1 MGKQTGNQKI
11 VLRFLKT
18 IYFLLTITFFSD
30 GVAQNQFQDFLTPS
44 DTLNISR
51 RNTVA
56 IAETVALGGALVGLN
71 QLWYKDY
78 EKSNFHFKNDNA
90 HWLQMDKAGHAFSAY
105 HMGRF
110 GAELLEWSGASKNSQ
125 LIYGSTLGFTFLTAV
140 EIMDG
145 YSAEWGFSW
154 GDVAANAS
162 GTALY
167 VGQELLWREQRIVP
181 KFSFHRTPY
190 AGARPEV
197 LGNGLSE
204 EILKDYNGQTYWLSA
219 NIHSFFKESK
229 IPKWLNLAVGY
240 GGEGMITANDALV
253 NTIFLPEKERTRQFY
268 VSFDVDLTKI
278 KTQNHFLKTLFSV
291 FNTIKV
297 PAPTLEFRE
306 LGGVKGRIL
315 YF

>member
-1 MGKQTGNQKI
+1 M
-11 VLRFLKT
+11 
-18 IYFLLTITFFSD
+18 
-30 GVAQNQFQDFLTPS
+30 AQNQFQDFLTPS
-44 DTLNISR
+44 DTLNIPR
-51 RNTVA
+51 RNTVVISEA
-56 IAETVALGGALVGLN
+56 VALGGALVGLN

-78 EKSNFHFKNDNA
+78 DKSDFHFKNDNA
-90 HWLQMDKAGHAFSAY
+90 HWLQMDKAGHTFSAY

-110 GAELLEWSGASKNSQ
+110 GAELLEWSGASKKSQ
-125 LIYGSTLGFTFLTAV
+125 LIYGSTLGFAFLSAV
-140 EIMDG
+140 EVMDG

-167 VGQELLWREQRIVP
+167 VGQELLWKEQRIVP

-197 LGNGLSE
+197 LGSTFSE
-204 EILKDYNGQTYWLSA
+204 EILKDYNGQTYWLSV

-229 IPKWLNLAVGY
+229 IPKWLNVAVGY

-306 LGGVKGRIL
+306 LGGVKGHVL

>member
-1 MGKQTGNQKI
+1 M
-11 VLRFLKT
+11 
-18 IYFLLTITFFSD
+18 
-30 GVAQNQFQDFLTPS
+30 AQNQFQDFLTPS
-44 DTLNISR
+44 DTLTIPR
-51 RNTVA
+51 RNSVV
-56 IAETVALGGALVGLN
+56 IAEAVGLGGALIGLN

-78 EKSNFHFKNDNA
+78 KKSDFHFKNDNA
-90 HWLQMDKAGHAFSAY
+90 DWLQMDKAGHAFSAY
-105 HMGRF
+105 HIGRF
-110 GAELLEWSGASKNSQ
+110 CAEALKWSGASKKSQ
-125 LIYGSTLGFTFLTAV
+125 LLYGSTLGFAFLTTV
-140 EIMDG
+140 EVMDG

-162 GTALY
+162 GTVLY
-167 VGQELLWREQRIVP
+167 VGQELLWEEQRIVP

-197 LGNGLSE
+197 LGSTFSE
-204 EILKDYNGQTYWLSA
+204 EILKDYNGQTYWLSI

-278 KTQNHFLKTLFSV
+278 QTKNHFLKTLFSV

-297 PAPTLEFRE
+297 PAPTLEFSE

>member
-1 MGKQTGNQKI
+1 M
-11 VLRFLKT
+11 RFLKK
-18 IYFLLTITFFSD
+18 IYFLLIITFFSD

-44 DTLNISR
+44 DTLNIPR
-51 RNTVA
+51 RNTVV
-56 IAETVALGGALVGLN
+56 IAETVAIGGALVGLN

-78 EKSNFHFKNDNA
+78 EKSDFHFKNDNA
-90 HWLQMDKAGHAFSAY
+90 SWLQMDKAGHAFSAY

-110 GAELLEWSGASKNSQ
+110 GAELLEWSGASKKSQ
-125 LIYGSTLGFTFLTAV
+125 LIYGSTLGFAFLSTV
-140 EIMDG
+140 EVMDG
-145 YSAEWGFSW
+145 YSSEWGFSW

-162 GTALY
+162 GTVLY
-167 VGQELLWREQRIVP
+167 VGQELLWEEQRIVP

-197 LGNGLSE
+197 LGSTFPE
-204 EILKDYNGQTYWLSA
+204 EILKDYNGQTYWLSV

-278 KTQNHFLKTLFSV
+278 QTKNHFLKTLFSV

>member
-1 MGKQTGNQKI
+1 MK
-11 VLRFLKT
+11 FLKT
-18 IYFLLTITFFSD
+18 IYFLFIITFFSD

-44 DTLNISR
+44 DTLNIPR
-51 RNTVA
+51 RNTVV
-56 IAETVALGGALVGLN
+56 ISETVALGGALVGLN

-78 EKSNFHFKNDNA
+78 EKSDFHFKNDNSD
-90 HWLQMDKAGHAFSAY
+90 WLQMDKAGHAFSAY

-110 GAELLEWSGASKNSQ
+110 GAELLEWSGASKKSQ
-125 LIYGSTLGFTFLTAV
+125 LIYGSTLGFTFLTTV
-140 EIMDG
+140 EVMDG

-162 GTALY
+162 GTILY
-167 VGQELLWREQRIVP
+167 VGQELLWDEQRIVP

-197 LGNGLSE
+197 LGSTFSE

-240 GGEGMITANDALV
+240 GGEGMITSNDALV

-268 VSFDVDLTKI
+268 LSFDVDLTKI
-278 KTQNHFLKTLFSV
+278 QTQNHFLKSLFSV

-306 LGGVKGRIL
+306 LGGIKGRVL

>member
-1 MGKQTGNQKI
+1 M
-11 VLRFLKT
+11 
-18 IYFLLTITFFSD
+18 
-30 GVAQNQFQDFLTPS
+30 AQNQFQDFLTPS
-44 DTLNISR
+44 DTLTIPR
-51 RNTVA
+51 RNSIV
-56 IAETVALGGALVGLN
+56 IAEAVGLGGALVGLN

-78 EKSNFHFKNDNA
+78 KKSDFHFKNDNA
-90 HWLQMDKAGHAFSAY
+90 DWLQMDKAGHAFSAY
-105 HMGRF
+105 HIGRF
-110 GAELLEWSGASKNSQ
+110 GAEALEWSGASKKNQ
-125 LIYGSTLGFTFLTAV
+125 LLYGSTLGFAFLTTV
-140 EIMDG
+140 EVMDG

-162 GTALY
+162 GTVLY
-167 VGQELLWREQRIVP
+167 VGQELLWKEQRIVP

-197 LGNGLSE
+197 LGSTFSE
-204 EILKDYNGQTYWLSA
+204 EILKDYNGQTYWLSV

-240 GGEGMITANDALV
+240 GGEGMITADDALV

-268 VSFDVDLTKI
+268 ISFDVDLTKI
-278 KTQNHFLKTLFSV
+278 QTKNHFLKTLFSV

>member
-1 MGKQTGNQKI
+1 M
-11 VLRFLKT
+11 RFLKT
-18 IYFLLTITFFSD
+18 IYFLLFITFFSD

-44 DTLNISR
+44 DTLNIPR

-56 IAETVALGGALVGLN
+56 IAETVAIGGALVGLN

-78 EKSNFHFKNDNA
+78 EKSDFHFKNDNA
-90 HWLQMDKAGHAFSAY
+90 SWLQMDKAGHAFSAY

-110 GAELLEWSGASKNSQ
+110 GAELLEWSGASKKSQ
-125 LIYGSTLGFTFLTAV
+125 LIYGSTLGFAFLSTV
-140 EIMDG
+140 EVMDG
-145 YSAEWGFSW
+145 YSSEWGFSW

-167 VGQELLWREQRIVP
+167 VGQELLWKEQRIVP

-197 LGNGLSE
+197 LGSTFSE
-204 EILKDYNGQTYWLSA
+204 EILKDYNGKTYWLSA

-278 KTQNHFLKTLFSV
+278 QTKNHFLKTLFSV

>member
-1 MGKQTGNQKI
+1 M
-11 VLRFLKT
+11 
-18 IYFLLTITFFSD
+18 
-30 GVAQNQFQDFLTPS
+30 AQNQFQDFLTPS
-44 DTLNISR
+44 DTLNIPR
-51 RNTVA
+51 RNTVV
-56 IAETVALGGALVGLN
+56 IAETVAIGGALVGLN

-78 EKSNFHFKNDNA
+78 EKSDFHFKNDNA
-90 HWLQMDKAGHAFSAY
+90 SWLQMDKAGHAFSAY

-110 GAELLEWSGASKNSQ
+110 GAELLEWSGASKKSQ
-125 LIYGSTLGFTFLTAV
+125 LIYGSTLGFAFLSTV
-140 EIMDG
+140 EVMDG
-145 YSAEWGFSW
+145 YSSEWGFSW

-162 GTALY
+162 GTVLY
-167 VGQELLWREQRIVP
+167 VGQELLWEEQRIVP

-197 LGNGLSE
+197 LGSTFPE
-204 EILKDYNGQTYWLSA
+204 EILKDYNGQTYWLSV

-278 KTQNHFLKTLFSV
+278 QTKNHFLKTLFSV

>member
-1 MGKQTGNQKI
+1 M
-11 VLRFLKT
+11 RFLKT

-44 DTLNISR
+44 DTLNIPR
-51 RNTVA
+51 RNTVV
-56 IAETVALGGALVGLN
+56 ISETVALGGALVGLN

-78 EKSNFHFKNDNA
+78 DKSDFHFKNDNA

-110 GAELLEWSGASKNSQ
+110 GAELLEWSGASEKSQ
-125 LIYGSTLGFTFLTAV
+125 LIYGSTLGFTFLSAV
-140 EIMDG
+140 EVMDG

-162 GTALY
+162 GTVLY
-167 VGQELLWREQRIVP
+167 VGQELLWKEQRIVP

-190 AGARPEV
+190 TGARPEV
-197 LGNGLSE
+197 LGSTFSE
-204 EILKDYNGQTYWLSA
+204 EILKDYNGQTYWLSV

-278 KTQNHFLKTLFSV
+278 QTQNHFLKTLFSV

-306 LGGVKGRIL
+306 LGGIKGHVL

>member
-1 MGKQTGNQKI
+1 
-11 VLRFLKT
+11 
-18 IYFLLTITFFSD
+18 
-30 GVAQNQFQDFLTPS
+30 VAQNQFQDFLTPS
-44 DTLNISR
+44 DTLNIPR
-51 RNTVA
+51 RNAVV
-56 IAETVALGGALVGLN
+56 IAETVAIGGALVGLN

-78 EKSNFHFKNDNA
+78 EKSDFHFKNDNA

-110 GAELLEWSGASKNSQ
+110 GAELLEWSGASKKSQ

-140 EIMDG
+140 EVMDG

-162 GTALY
+162 GTVLY
-167 VGQELLWREQRIVP
+167 VGQELLWEEQRIVP

-197 LGNGLSE
+197 LGSTFSE
-204 EILKDYNGQTYWLSA
+204 EILKDYNGQTYWLSV

-278 KTQNHFLKTLFSV
+278 QTKNHFLKTLFSV
-291 FNTIKV
+291 FDTIKV

>member
-1 MGKQTGNQKI
+1 M
-11 VLRFLKT
+11 RFLKA
-18 IYFLLTITFFSD
+18 IYFLLIITFFSD

-44 DTLNISR
+44 DTLNIAR
-51 RNTVA
+51 RNTVV
-56 IAETVALGGALVGLN
+56 ISETVALGGALVGLN

-78 EKSNFHFKNDNA
+78 KKSDFHFKNDNA

-110 GAELLEWSGASKNSQ
+110 GAELLEWSGASKKSQ
-125 LIYGSTLGFTFLTAV
+125 LIYGSTLGFAFLSTV
-140 EIMDG
+140 EVMDG

-167 VGQELLWREQRIVP
+167 VGQELLWNEQRIVP

-197 LGNGLSE
+197 LGSTFSE

-268 VSFDVDLTKI
+268 ISFDVDLTKI
-278 KTQNHFLKTLFSV
+278 QTQNHFLKTLFSV

>member
-1 MGKQTGNQKI
+1 
-11 VLRFLKT
+11 
-18 IYFLLTITFFSD
+18 
-30 GVAQNQFQDFLTPS
+30 VAQNQFQDLLTPS
-44 DTLNISR
+44 DTLNIPR
-51 RNTVA
+51 RNTVM
-56 IAETVALGGALVGLN
+56 ISETVALSGALVGLN

-78 EKSNFHFKNDNA
+78 EKSDFHFKNDNA

-110 GAELLEWSGASKNSQ
+110 GAELLDWSGASKKSQ
-125 LIYGSTLGFTFLTAV
+125 LIYGSTLGFAFLSTV
-140 EIMDG
+140 EVMDG

-162 GTALY
+162 GTVLY
-167 VGQELLWREQRIVP
+167 VGQELLWNEQRIVP

-197 LGNGLSE
+197 LGSTFSE

-268 VSFDVDLTKI
+268 ISFDVDLTKI
-278 KTQNHFLKTLFSV
+278 QTQNHFLKMLFSV

>member
-1 MGKQTGNQKI
+1 M
-11 VLRFLKT
+11 RFLKA
-18 IYFLLTITFFSD
+18 IYFLVFITFFSD
-30 GVAQNQFQDFLTPS
+30 GVAQNQFQDLLTPS
-44 DTLNISR
+44 DTLNIPR
-51 RNTVA
+51 RNVVV
-56 IAETVALGGALVGLN
+56 ISETVALGGALVGLN

-78 EKSNFHFKNDNA
+78 KKSDFHFKNDNA
-90 HWLQMDKAGHAFSAY
+90 SWLQMDKAGHAFSAY

-110 GAELLEWSGASKNSQ
+110 GAELLEWSGASKKCQ
-125 LIYGSTLGFTFLTAV
+125 LIYGSTLGFAFLSAV
-140 EIMDG
+140 EVMDG

-167 VGQELLWREQRIVP
+167 VGQELLWNEQRIVP

-197 LGNGLSE
+197 LGSTFSE
-204 EILKDYNGQTYWLSA
+204 EILKDYNGQTYWLSV

-240 GGEGMITANDALV
+240 GGEGMITADDALV
-253 NTIFLPEKERTRQFY
+253 NTIFLPEKERMRQFY
-268 VSFDVDLTKI
+268 ISFDVDLTKI
-278 KTQNHFLKTLFSV
+278 QTKNHFLKTLFSI

-306 LGGVKGRIL
+306 LGGVKGHVL

>member
-1 MGKQTGNQKI
+1 M
-11 VLRFLKT
+11 RFLKA
-18 IYFLLTITFFSD
+18 IYFLLIITFFSD
-30 GVAQNQFQDFLTPS
+30 GVAQNQFQDLLTPS
-44 DTLNISR
+44 DTLNIPR
-51 RNTVA
+51 RNTVVISEA
-56 IAETVALGGALVGLN
+56 VALGGALVGLN

-78 EKSNFHFKNDNA
+78 EKSDFHFKNDNA
-90 HWLQMDKAGHAFSAY
+90 HWLQMDKAGHVFSSY

-110 GAELLEWSGASKNSQ
+110 GAELLEWSGASKKSQ
-125 LIYGSTLGFTFLTAV
+125 LIYGSTLGFAFLSTV

-145 YSAEWGFSW
+145 YSSEWGFSW

-167 VGQELLWREQRIVP
+167 VGQELLWKEQRIVP
-181 KFSFHRTPY
+181 KFSFQRTPY

-197 LGNGLSE
+197 LGSTFSE
-204 EILKDYNGQTYWLSA
+204 EILKDYNGQTYWLSV

-278 KTQNHFLKTLFSV
+278 QTKNHFLKTLFSV

-306 LGGVKGRIL
+306 LGGVKGHVL

>member
-1 MGKQTGNQKI
+1 MK
-11 VLRFLKT
+11 FLKT
-18 IYFLLTITFFSD
+18 IYFLFIITFFSD

-44 DTLNISR
+44 DTLNIPR
-51 RNTVA
+51 RNTVV
-56 IAETVALGGALVGLN
+56 ISETVALGGALVGLN

-78 EKSNFHFKNDNA
+78 EKSDFHFKNDNSD
-90 HWLQMDKAGHAFSAY
+90 WLQMDKAGHSFSAY

-110 GAELLEWSGASKNSQ
+110 GAELLEWSGASKKSQ

-140 EIMDG
+140 EVMDG

-162 GTALY
+162 GTILY
-167 VGQELLWREQRIVP
+167 VGQELLWDEQRIVP

-197 LGNGLSE
+197 LGSTFSE
-204 EILKDYNGQTYWLSA
+204 EILKDYNGQTYWLSV
-219 NIHSFFKESK
+219 NIHSFFKESKK

-240 GGEGMITANDALV
+240 GGEGMITSNDALV

-268 VSFDVDLTKI
+268 LSFDVDLTKI
-278 KTQNHFLKTLFSV
+278 QTQNHFLKSLFSV

>member
-1 MGKQTGNQKI
+1 
-11 VLRFLKT
+11 
-18 IYFLLTITFFSD
+18 
-30 GVAQNQFQDFLTPS
+30 VAQNQFQDFLTPS
-44 DTLNISR
+44 DTLTIPR
-51 RNTVA
+51 RNSIV
-56 IAETVALGGALVGLN
+56 IAEAVGLGGALVGLN

-78 EKSNFHFKNDNA
+78 KKSDFHFKNDNA
-90 HWLQMDKAGHAFSAY
+90 DWLQMDKAGHAFSAY
-105 HMGRF
+105 HIGRF
-110 GAELLEWSGASKNSQ
+110 GAEALEWSGASKKNQ
-125 LIYGSTLGFTFLTAV
+125 LLYGSTLGFAFLTTV
-140 EIMDG
+140 EVMDG

-162 GTALY
+162 GTVLY
-167 VGQELLWREQRIVP
+167 VGQELLWKEQRIVP

-197 LGNGLSE
+197 LGSTFSE
-204 EILKDYNGQTYWLSA
+204 EILKDYNGQTYWLSV

-240 GGEGMITANDALV
+240 GGEGMITADDALV

-268 VSFDVDLTKI
+268 ISFDVDLTKI
-278 KTQNHFLKTLFSV
+278 QTKNHFLKTLFSV

>member
-1 MGKQTGNQKI
+1 M
-11 VLRFLKT
+11 
-18 IYFLLTITFFSD
+18 
-30 GVAQNQFQDFLTPS
+30 AQNQFQDFLTPS

-167 VGQELLWREQRIVP
+167 VGQELLWHEQRIVP

-197 LGNGLSE
+197 LGSSFSE
-204 EILKDYNGQTYWLSA
+204 EILKDYNGQTYWLSV

-240 GGEGMITANDALV
+240 GGEGMITANDALI
-253 NTIFLPEKERTRQFY
+253 NTVFLPEKERTRQFY

>member
-1 MGKQTGNQKI
+1 M
-11 VLRFLKT
+11 
-18 IYFLLTITFFSD
+18 
-30 GVAQNQFQDFLTPS
+30 
-44 DTLNISR
+44 IS
-51 RNTVA
+51 
-56 IAETVALGGALVGLN
+56 ETVALSGALVGLN

-78 EKSNFHFKNDNA
+78 EKSDFHFKNDNA

-110 GAELLEWSGASKNSQ
+110 GAELLDWSGASKKSQ
-125 LIYGSTLGFTFLTAV
+125 LIYGSTLGFAFLSTV
-140 EIMDG
+140 EVMDG

-162 GTALY
+162 GTVLY
-167 VGQELLWREQRIVP
+167 VGQELLWNEQRIVP

-197 LGNGLSE
+197 LGSTFSE

-268 VSFDVDLTKI
+268 ISFDVDLTKI
-278 KTQNHFLKTLFSV
+278 QTQNHFLKMLFSV

>member
-1 MGKQTGNQKI
+1 M
-11 VLRFLKT
+11 
-18 IYFLLTITFFSD
+18 
-30 GVAQNQFQDFLTPS
+30 AQNQFQDFLTPS
-44 DTLNISR
+44 DTLNIPR
-51 RNTVA
+51 RNTVV
-56 IAETVALGGALVGLN
+56 ISETVALGGALVGLN

-78 EKSNFHFKNDNA
+78 DKSDFHFKNDNA

-110 GAELLEWSGASKNSQ
+110 GAELFEWSGASKKSQ

-140 EIMDG
+140 EVMDG
-145 YSAEWGFSW
+145 YSSEWGFSW

-162 GTALY
+162 GTVLY
-167 VGQELLWREQRIVP
+167 VGQELLWKEQRIVP

-197 LGNGLSE
+197 LGSTFSE
-204 EILKDYNGQTYWLSA
+204 EILKDYNGQTYWLSV

-278 KTQNHFLKTLFSV
+278 QTQNHFLKTLFSV

-306 LGGVKGRIL
+306 LGGVKGHVF

>member
-1 MGKQTGNQKI
+1 M
-11 VLRFLKT
+11 
-18 IYFLLTITFFSD
+18 
-30 GVAQNQFQDFLTPS
+30 AQNQFQDFLTPS
-44 DTLNISR
+44 DTLNIPR
-51 RNTVA
+51 RNAVV
-56 IAETVALGGALVGLN
+56 IAETVAIGGALVGLN

-78 EKSNFHFKNDNA
+78 EKSDFHFKNDNA

-110 GAELLEWSGASKNSQ
+110 GAELLEWSGASKKSQ

-140 EIMDG
+140 EVMDG

-162 GTALY
+162 GTVLY
-167 VGQELLWREQRIVP
+167 VGQELLWEEQRIVP

-197 LGNGLSE
+197 LGSTFSE
-204 EILKDYNGQTYWLSA
+204 EILKDYNGQTYWLSV

-278 KTQNHFLKTLFSV
+278 QTKNHFLKTLFSV
-291 FNTIKV
+291 FDTIKV

>member
-1 MGKQTGNQKI
+1 MGEQTRNQKI
-11 VLRFLKT
+11 ALRFLKT
-18 IYFLLTITFFSD
+18 IFSLLTITFFSD

-44 DTLNISR
+44 DTLNIPR

-167 VGQELLWREQRIVP
+167 VGQELLWHEQRIVP

-197 LGNGLSE
+197 LGSSFSE

-278 KTQNHFLKTLFSV
+278 KTQNHFLKTFFSV